1 MVWDAINDKDSH
13 LAKGLWD
20 VSSGFWNKE
29 WHAKWRKKQY
39 DKLLDKVEASV
50 TENAALEVANLGME
64 KACDL
69 RHHLLKQF
77 GGAGEDIQARQ
88 ERFEAGMPANA
99 GGIAFPS
106 GTVIPDKLRE
116 LESERVA
123 LWKLCP
129 AGRRADYEW
138 GKETTLVKIVMRHL
152 RPTPYNEHIKALLS
166 EIKLR
171 LEFKAN
177 MPVWNASTGVYD
189 AAPDVSVKTT
199 EDWDYRNYHDDW
211 LPTWESL
218 KSKLVSVYKE
228 KQFQTPGSTG
238 GKG

>member
-1 MVWDAINDKDSH
+1 MRVVWDAINDKDSH

-39 DKLLDKVEASV
+39 DKLFDKVEASV

-129 AGRRADYEW
+129 AGQACR
-138 GKETTLVKIVMRHL
+138 L
-152 RPTPYNEHIKALLS
+152 R
-166 EIKLR
+166 
-171 LEFKAN
+171 
-177 MPVWNASTGVYD
+177 V
-189 AAPDVSVKTT
+189 
-199 EDWDYRNYHDDW
+199 
-211 LPTWESL
+211 
-218 KSKLVSVYKE
+218 
-228 KQFQTPGSTG
+228 
-238 GKG
+238 GKGDYLGEDRHASFASDSVQRAYQGPAVGDQTQVRI